1 MKKKK
6 IKFKDLWIWKFLKS
20 GIFIL
25 FILLFGFF
33 ATIAYIGEKRKLGR
47 NTKDIHVM
55 QEEILYIR
63 PIDFQEKQP
72 SDTISSD
79 ILME

>member
-20 GIFIL
+20 GI